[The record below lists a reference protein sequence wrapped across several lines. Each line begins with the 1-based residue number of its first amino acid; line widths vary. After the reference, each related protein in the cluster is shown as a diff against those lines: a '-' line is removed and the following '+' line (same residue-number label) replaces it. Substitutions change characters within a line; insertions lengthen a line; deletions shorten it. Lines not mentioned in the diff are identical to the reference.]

1 MAFHEK
7 PRTDTSRRDNT
18 HNMKDKFR
26 IIPLGGVAEI
36 GKNMMLYEYDDQILI
51 VDCGVMFPDEEHP
64 GVDLIIPDFTYLRE
78 NRDRIAGICIT
89 HGHEDHVGAMGYF
102 LSEFP
107 EVKVYSSPLTLGIMM
122 GAFARGADFAR
133 RRENPGIVMPGETV
147 QIGPFKVEFMRV
159 SHSIPDACG
168 LAITTELGTL
178 IQSGDFKWDM
188 SPVDG
193 KLPMQGRFAHYGDE
207 GVLALLSDTTNAGRA
222 GVCESESSVRPA
234 LERIFADAPGRIFLA
249 TFGSNVHRVQQV
261 LDVAHLY
268 GRTVA
273 YTGRS
278 MLTICGIA
286 TELGYL
292 SPPTP
297 VIDVEKIDDY
307 PDDKICVVMTGSQG
321 EPMAALSKI
330 ARGNNRFIS
339 LKENDTVIL
348 SSTPIPGNEASV
360 YKVVNNLCVAG
371 AHVYRA
377 PHDHIHVSGHGNIE
391 DLKVLLN
398 LTKPKFAIP
407 YHGEPRHALAYADL
421 CEQMGY
427 DRNKIPFLQV
437 GDVLEVGKNSID
449 IVGQVPAGAV
459 LVDGLTIGD
468 VGYSVLRDRK
478 HLSDD
483 GVVVAT
489 VIMDKKAGTI
499 LDGPNLTQR
508 GFLHAPANAA
518 FMDRAEELVEEKI
531 EKLNGNVA
539 GDVQGIS
546 RLMRET
552 LSDHFWTQMRR
563 RPLILPVVMEV

>member
-1 MAFHEK
+1 
-7 PRTDTSRRDNT
+7 
-18 HNMKDKFR
+18 MKDKIK

-36 GKNMMLYEYDDQILI
+36 GKNMMLYEYDEKILI

-64 GVDLIIPDFTYLRE
+64 GVDLIIPDFTYLRD

-107 EVKVYSSPLTLGIMM
+107 EVKVYSTPLTLGIMM
-122 GAFARGADFAR
+122 TRL
-133 RRENPGIVMPGETV
+133 REAPVSPDDLKTQQVQPGETV
-147 QIGPFKVEFMRV
+147 KVGPFQVEFMRV

-168 LAITTELGTL
+168 LAITTDVGTL
-178 IQSGDFKWDM
+178 VQSGDFKWDM
-188 SPVDG
+188 NPVDG
-193 KLPMQGRFAHYGDE
+193 KLPMQGRFAQHGDK

-234 LERIFADAPGRIFLA
+234 LERIFADAPGRIFVA
-249 TFGSNVHRVQQV
+249 TFGSNVHRVQQL

-268 GRTVA
+268 GRRVA

-292 SPPTP
+292 KPPTP
-297 VIDVEKIDDY
+297 VITVEEIDDY
-307 PDDKICVVMTGSQG
+307 PDDKICVIMTGSQG

-330 ARGNNRFIS
+330 ARGDNRFIT
-339 LKENDTVIL
+339 LKEKDTVIL
-348 SSTPIPGNEASV
+348 SSTPIPGNEGSV
-360 YKVVNNLCVAG
+360 YKVINNLCVAG

-377 PHDHIHVSGHGNIE
+377 PHEHVHVSGHGNIE
-391 DLKVLLN
+391 DLKVLIN
-398 LTKPKFAIP
+398 LTKPKFCIP

-421 CEQMGY
+421 CEEMGY
-427 DRNKIPFLQV
+427 DPNQIPFLRV
-437 GDVLEVGKNSID
+437 GDVLEVGPNSID

-489 VIMDKKAGTI
+489 VILDKKQGTI

-531 EKLNGNVA
+531 EKLNGQVA

-546 RLMRET
+546 RLMRDT